1 MAELG
6 VTIMT
11 AVGVT
16 RGRGKELG
24 PGKGVGEAAGEGKE
38 PDCIYNIYHPT
49 SPLGLALQA
58 VGAISRGL
66 PEEAWEGEAGEGRS
80 YQPSQNTMCSPT
92 P

>member
-16 RGRGKELG
+16 QGRGKELG

-38 PDCIYNIYHPT
+38 PDCI
-49 SPLGLALQA
+49 
-58 VGAISRGL
+58 
-66 PEEAWEGEAGEGRS
+66 
-80 YQPSQNTMCSPT
+80 
-92 P
+92 